1 VLDAI
6 SHFLKTIGISSPSH
20 LGWITVVVTFLI
32 AGVAAWRFIPRLRV
46 FALEVGWADEPNPR
60 RLNKEPLPNAG
71 GLAIFAAV
79 VVALV
84 IARFL
89 RPNLIEHVQLQ
100 LLAILLGGSVLIISG
115 FIDDQFGLPP
125 WFRLIVQLF
134 AGLLLVS
141 TGIRFNV
148 LFGGHLS
155 TVVSVVI
162 TLIWVVGITNAL
174 NLIDGVDG
182 LAGGVTFITSVSLLA
197 VAAQFKGVSVDPT
210 NPAAASLV
218 LAALAGAALGFL
230 RHNFPP
236 SRIILGDSGAY
247 FFGFVLAA
255 SSILGNLK
263 TTTVFALFPA
273 VLFPAI
279 LFLLLP
285 VVDTLQVVLR
295 RLARRKNPLS
305 TPGKDHIH
313 HGLLARGLSQTRTTL
328 ILWAITLVANL
339 VAMIVQGVPTA
350 VMVTTAV
357 GTVVLLALI
366 VWRRRRAYRKA
377 AALRAAEAASLA
389 AAGTIEGPPA

>member
-1 VLDAI
+1 M
-6 SHFLKTIGISSPSH
+6 
-20 LGWITVVVTFLI
+20 
-32 AGVAAWRFIPRLRV
+32 
-46 FALEVGWADEPNPR
+46 
-60 RLNKEPLPNAG
+60 
-71 GLAIFAAV
+71 
-79 VVALV
+79 
-84 IARFL
+84 
-89 RPNLIEHVQLQ
+89 
-100 LLAILLGGSVLIISG
+100 
-115 FIDDQFGLPP
+115 
-125 WFRLIVQLF
+125 
-134 AGLLLVS
+134 
-141 TGIRFNV
+141 
-148 LFGGHLS
+148 
-155 TVVSVVI
+155 
-162 TLIWVVGITNAL
+162 
-174 NLIDGVDG
+174 
-182 LAGGVTFITSVSLLA
+182 A